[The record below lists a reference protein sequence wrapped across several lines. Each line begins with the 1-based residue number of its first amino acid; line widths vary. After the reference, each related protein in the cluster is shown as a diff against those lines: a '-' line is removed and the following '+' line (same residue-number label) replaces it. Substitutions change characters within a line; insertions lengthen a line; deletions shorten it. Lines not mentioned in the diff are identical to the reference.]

1 MTAVAVE
8 APLDLRD
15 VARRWRFPVV
25 LVVLLLGV
33 AAALAAVENAPP
45 QRPLD
50 PRDASPVGARALAE
64 LLRQRGL
71 TVIATHSVSDVTGA
85 TVFVPDPQSLT
96 RSQLAQLGG
105 TATNLVLVA
114 AGSRELTALHIDAR
128 PLTRVDEDTLSPR
141 CPLAAAKTA
150 GPVRF

>member
-15 VARRWRFPVV
+15 VARRWRFPAV

-33 AAALAAVENAPP
+33 AVALAAVENAPP

-71 TVIATHSVSDVTGA
+71 TVTSTRGVSEVTGA

-96 RSQLAQLGG
+96 RSELARLAG
-105 TATNLVLVA
+105 TATHLVLVA
-114 AGSRELTALHIDAR
+114 AGSRELTALHIDAQ
-128 PLTRVDEDTLSPR
+128 PLTRVHEETL
-141 CPLAAAKTA
+141 
-150 GPVRF
+150 